1 MVFRLIVS
9 AERQIYNDY
18 PSGLADLLF
27 LIQRRTGVVQSDAS
41 DVKSHVKHV
50 RRSRSGDK
58 SKSRQN
64 KDVEE
69 EDEADIVDSWRFNTA
84 QKG

>member
-1 MVFRLIVS
+1 M
-9 AERQIYNDY
+9 
-18 PSGLADLLF
+18 
-27 LIQRRTGVVQSDAS
+27 QSDAS

-84 QKG
+84 QKGECFCQIVFDLRFGTLVAITYRELNPV